1 MEKEKF
7 SYVGKI
13 IKTLGYKGEILA
25 QIEAGFIDKF
35 KKAEFVFVE
44 IQHEQVPFLIATREN
59 KYNQVFSFTLNDIDT
74 VEKAQKL
81 SGCRLFLV
89 ESARKKK
96 LSGDFELKDL
106 IGFEV
111 QDKISGKLGKIA
123 SFLELPQQQI
133 MQIFKDKK
141 EILIPFHEAIVLAID
156 VPHKTVSIRA
166 PEGLIDHYLK

>member
-1 MEKEKF
+1 MEKEQF

-13 IKTLGYKGEILA
+13 IKTPGYKGEILA

-35 KKAEFVFVE
+35 KKTEFVFVE
-44 IQHEQVPFLIATREN
+44 IQHEQVPFLILSREN
-59 KYNQVFSFTLNDIDT
+59 KYHHVFLFSLDDIDT

-81 SGCRLFLV
+81 TGCRLFIA
-89 ESARKKK
+89 EQAKKK
-96 LSGDFELKDL
+96 KISGDFELKEL

-111 QDKISGKLGKIA
+111 QDKKSGKIGKIA
-123 SFLELPQQQI
+123 CFLELPQQQI

-141 EILIPFHEAIVLAID
+141 EILIPFNEAIVLAID
-156 VPHKTVSIRA
+156 VAHKTVTIRA